1 MAIGFLLV
9 VILLQAPPQTGV
21 AITNVNIVDVD
32 RGRTTAGQTVLLSG
46 NRITA
51 VGPAGS
57 TTVPAGTRTIDG
69 RGKYLIPGLWDMHVH
84 AATPWFGEFFMPLLV
99 ARGVTGVRDMFT
111 TAEYVAEWRRR
122 VRTGEWAGPRVGAF
136 GQLVDGDPPIWPG
149 SVVAKTAADGR
160 RIVDSMKAAGA
171 DFVKVYSR
179 LLPET
184 FFAIAARAKEVGI
197 PFAGHVPSL
206 VKAADAAKAGAGM
219 RTIEHLQQSFQGC
232 SSREDVLIAQYT
244 AAAES
249 AKRWD
254 SAGVISRGQVRP
266 ILESFD
272 PARCGRLAE
281 TFVASG
287 TWMVP
292 TLTVLRSVA
301 NLDDSTL
308 AADPR
313 LVAIPQFLKGGWN
326 PKADFR
332 FKMLTAAD
340 WALRKQVYARQ
351 LEIARLFH
359 RKGVKFLAGTDLA
372 NPYIFPGSSLHD
384 ELGLLVS
391 VGFTPAEALQ
401 AATTEPAR
409 FLGADSLGVVAVGK
423 VADLVL
429 LDANPLNEI
438 GNVRLVSM
446 VIADGRVYDA
456 AARRQIQAE
465 AERRAAAAPRGT

>member
-1 MAIGFLLV
+1 MVFGAFLIAILE
-9 VILLQAPPQTGV
+9 QAPPQSGV
-21 AITNVNIVDVD
+21 AFTNVTITDVD
-32 RGRTTAGQTVLLSG
+32 RGALTADQTVVVRG
-46 NRITA
+46 NQIVA
-51 VGPAGS
+51 VGPARS
-57 TTVPAGTRTIDG
+57 TPVPAGLRIIDG
-69 RGKYLIPGLWDMHVH
+69 RGKFLIPGLWDMHVH
-84 AATPWFGEFFMPLLV
+84 AATPWFGDYFMPLLV
-99 ARGVTGVRDMFT
+99 ANGVTGVRDLFT
-111 TAEYVAEWRRR
+111 SADNVAEWRRR
-122 VRTGEWAGPRVGAF
+122 VKAGEWSGPRVGAF

-149 SVVAKTAADGR
+149 SVLAKTAEDGR

-206 VKAADAAKAGAGM
+206 VKAADAARAGAGM

-232 SSREDVLIAQYT
+232 SSREDELITQY
-244 AAAES
+244 AAAAAS

-254 SAGVISRGQVRP
+254 SAGVVSRGQVRP
-266 ILESFD
+266 ILESYD
-272 PARCGRLAE
+272 VARCERLAE
-281 TFVASG
+281 TFIASG

-292 TLTVLRSVA
+292 TLTVLRSIA
-301 NLDDSTL
+301 NLDDTTL

-313 LVAIPQFLKGGWN
+313 LAAIPQFLKGGWN
-326 PKADFR
+326 PKSDFR
-332 FKMLTAAD
+332 FKMLTPAD
-340 WALRKQVYARQ
+340 WALRKRVYARQ

-391 VGFTPAEALQ
+391 VGFTPAEALR

-409 FLGADSLGVVAVGK
+409 FLGADSLGAVAAGK
-423 VADLVL
+423 IADLVL
-429 LDANPLNEI
+429 LEANPLLEI
-438 GNVRLVSM
+438 GNVRRIAV
-446 VIADGRVYDA
+446 VVADGRVYDG
-456 AARRQIQAE
+456 AARRQLE
-465 AERRAAAAPRGT
+465 ADGARRASQSRQP